1 MKWREIGPN
10 LRELWH
16 RPAGPMNWK
25 NPIRVFA
32 ILGWLVVQVFVLLGW
47 AGWRVFQGLMLL
59 GWAVFRGGQFVL
71 GLPPLLLFFFAG
83 LWYAVWSFVRRPFP
97 SFAEAPILALV
108 QYHTPDV
115 FTTMLVWY
123 YLSPLVAVMLCGVIS
138 VTVWK
143 VWLEGRRRD
152 FAPFAKLPPWPLSAD
167 QETPAIVIGEVHH
180 PIEAREIFSP
190 SWLTIPERGLYT
202 GVAIFGAVGSGKT
215 SACMNPFARQLL
227 GWQAHNPHM
236 RAAALILEVKGD
248 FCHDIRQIL
257 VEAGRGEDYI
267 EIGMNSHSQWNPLS
281 AWWLDSY
288 SLAYTVSS
296 LLNQLFG
303 KGKEPFWQQAYTNLV
318 RWIIELHRVF
328 PQRWVTL
335 QQVYRCAIEPE
346 LFASKIEAA
355 QKLSDDLNTGTI
367 FVESDALVPQLTHLE
382 QWNWTRTPGRQQH
395 QAVHTRPL
403 KAKLEELNIT
413 HEIVWQAGPGKDTR
427 ERVEAINRW
436 FVHDWQNL
444 DNKIKSSI
452 VEGVSVFLS
461 MFDMPDVA
469 RVFCPAAPYTT
480 DDPQAIILQAQ
491 IKRLKAEKEA
501 AAAKAAEP
509 QPQPEAEPQPE
520 GEAEAEARSRPEAEP
535 QPEGEPEAEAAEPVK
550 AAQPEA
556 EPQPEGEAEAEA
568 AEPQPQP
575 ETDDKTPKAAEIRYT
590 WGGQPKTRAA
600 EPEPVKA
607 AQPEPEPET
616 KPDDK
621 TTQEAKPK
629 PDKAKEAPWIIT
641 EAETD
646 DKTPQTPDPSTESN
660 QPPTQ
665 EEAAITRHLPP
676 IYQLIEQGKVLA
688 LNMPAGINPAL
699 SRAVGVMLKNAWL
712 QALLMRPAQMKANP
726 GSYFRPAVFICDEYQ
741 AFASVGEEDPSGDE
755 KSFALTRQCRCIP
768 IVATQSISSLRAV
781 LGSSE
786 AWRSLLQTL
795 RTRIFLSLSD
805 DASAKIASELCGQ
818 VAKIKESYTISETSK
833 RSEVSPLSGRA
844 GGGGGSMG
852 ATKSF
857 REQREAVF
865 HPRDFAL
872 LSNCQ
877 AICLPYDGAQSLEP
891 RRVYLKPHYLP
902 AEHSYWRAK
911 EAGKI

>member
-1 MKWREIGPN
+1 MMPWREIGPY
-10 LRELWH
+10 LTELWH

-32 ILGWLVVQVFVLLGW
+32 VVGWLVVQGFVLLGRAGFRVFEGFLLFAW
-47 AGWRVFQGLMLL
+47 AG
-59 GWAVFRGGQFVL
+59 FRGGQFVA
-71 GLPPLLLFFFAG
+71 GLPPLLLFFFA
-83 LWYAVWSFVRRPFP
+83 AVGWAGWSFVHRPFP
-97 SFAEAPILALV
+97 PLDEHPILVLV
-108 QYHTPDV
+108 EYHTPNFFDALV
-115 FTTMLVWY
+115 VWY
-123 YLSPLVAVMLCGVIS
+123 YVTPFAVVMLSGFIS
-138 VTVWK
+138 VTIWR
-143 VWLEGRRRD
+143 VWLEGRRSD
-152 FAPFAKLPPWPLSAD
+152 FASNSKLPPWPIDPQQKA
-167 QETPAIVIGEVHH
+167 PAIVIGEVHH
-180 PIEAREIFSP
+180 PVEAREIFSP

-227 GWQAHNPHM
+227 GWQADNEHK
-236 RAAALILEVKGD
+236 RAAALVLEVKGD

-257 VEAGRGEDYI
+257 VEAGRGQDYI
-267 EIGMNSHSQWNPLS
+267 ELGMNARSQWNPLS

-318 RWIIELHRVF
+318 RWIIELYRVF
-328 PQRWVTL
+328 PDRWVTL
-335 QQVYRCAIEPE
+335 QQVYRCAIDPE
-346 LFASKIEAA
+346 LFEAKIEEAK
-355 QKLSDDLNTGTI
+355 KLSDDLSTGTVFI
-367 FVESDALVPQLTHLE
+367 KEDVLQAQQVNLID
-382 QWNWTRTPGRQQH
+382 WNWTDTPGGKDQRT
-395 QAVHTRPL
+395 VYTRTL
-403 KAKLEELNIT
+403 REKLDQLNIPY
-413 HEIVWQAGPGKDTR
+413 EIVWEPGPGQDTR
-427 ERVEAINRW
+427 ERVEAVNRW

-452 VEGVSVFLS
+452 VEGVSVFLA

-469 RVFCPAAPYTT
+469 KVFCPVAPLTS
-480 DDPQAIILQAQ
+480 DDPQAIILQAA
-491 IKRLKAEKEA
+491 IKRARADKDAKEA
-501 AAAKAAEP
+501 QA
-509 QPQPEAEPQPE
+509 
-520 GEAEAEARSRPEAEP
+520 
-535 QPEGEPEAEAAEPVK
+535 EPEAQAGARGGSRSQRPAGRSQRIARGAREANQAD
-550 AAQPEA
+550 PE
-556 EPQPEGEAEAEA
+556 
-568 AEPQPQP
+568 
-575 ETDDKTPKAAEIRYT
+575 PKAAPWERVQPVIT
-590 WGGQPKTRAA
+590 DSDQPTAPGPPHINPTAPITGQ
-600 EPEPVKA
+600 
-607 AQPEPEPET
+607 
-616 KPDDK
+616 
-621 TTQEAKPK
+621 
-629 PDKAKEAPWIIT
+629 
-641 EAETD
+641 
-646 DKTPQTPDPSTESN
+646 
-660 QPPTQ
+660 
-665 EEAAITRHLPP
+665 LPP
-676 IYQLIEQGKVLA
+676 LFQLIEQGKVLA

-699 SRAVGVMLKNAWL
+699 ARAVGVMLKNAWL
-712 QALLMRPAQMKANP
+712 QALLMRPAKMKHSP
-726 GSYFRPAVFICDEYQ
+726 GRYFRPAVFICDEYQ
-741 AFASVGEEDPSGDE
+741 AFASVGEDDPSGDE

-911 EAGKI
+911 EAGQI

>member
-1 MKWREIGPN
+1 MKWREVGPY

-32 ILGWLVVQVFVLLGW
+32 VLGWLVVQGFVLLGW

-59 GWAVFRGGQFVL
+59 GWAVFRVGQFVVR
-71 GLPPLLLFFFAG
+71 LPALVLFFFG
-83 LWYAVWSFVRRPFP
+83 GVWYAVWSFVRRPFP
-97 SFAEAPILALV
+97 SLDENPVLALV
-108 QYHTPDV
+108 NYHTPN
-115 FTTMLVWY
+115 FFSWLVLWY
-123 YLSPLVAVMLCGVIS
+123 YLSPFVAVMLCGFIA

-143 VWLEGRRRD
+143 VWFEGRRRD
-152 FAPFAKLPPWPLSAD
+152 FAPFAKLPPWPLDPQQKA
-167 QETPAIVIGEVHH
+167 PAIVIGEVHH
-180 PIEAREIFSP
+180 PVEAREIFSP

-227 GWQAHNPHM
+227 GWQAGNEQM
-236 RAAALILEVKGD
+236 RAAALVLEVKGD

-257 VEAGRGEDYI
+257 VEAGRGQDYI
-267 EIGMNSHSQWNPLS
+267 ELGMDARSQWNPLS

-328 PQRWVTL
+328 PERWVTL
-335 QQVYRCAIEPE
+335 QQVYRCAIDPE
-346 LFASKIEAA
+346 LFAAKIEAA
-355 QKLSDDLNTGTI
+355 EKLSDDLNTGTVFI
-367 FVESDALVPQLTHLE
+367 KEHVLQAQNINLAEWNWVDALDTKDDV
-382 QWNWTRTPGRQQH
+382 
-395 QAVHTRPL
+395 QAVYTRPM
-403 KAKLEELNIT
+403 KEKLDKLNIA
-413 HEIVWQAGPGKDTR
+413 HEIVWEPGPGEDTR
-427 ERVEAINRW
+427 ERVEAVKRW
-436 FVHDWQNL
+436 FVHDWQTL

-452 VEGVSVFLS
+452 VEGVSVFLA

-469 RVFCPAAPYTT
+469 KVFCPAAPHIS

-491 IKRLKAEKEA
+491 LKRLKAEKDE
-501 AAAKAAEP
+501 
-509 QPQPEAEPQPE
+509 
-520 GEAEAEARSRPEAEP
+520 
-535 QPEGEPEAEAAEPVK
+535 
-550 AAQPEA
+550 
-556 EPQPEGEAEAEA
+556 
-568 AEPQPQP
+568 
-575 ETDDKTPKAAEIRYT
+575 
-590 WGGQPKTRAA
+590 AA
-600 EPEPVKA
+600 EPEPDHK
-607 AQPEPEPET
+607 Q
-616 KPDDK
+616 
-621 TTQEAKPK
+621 
-629 PDKAKEAPWIIT
+629 
-641 EAETD
+641 
-646 DKTPQTPDPSTESN
+646 PDPAAESN
-660 QPPTQ
+660 QDATPPDTEGTAPITQ
-665 EEAAITRHLPP
+665 HLPP
-676 IYQLIEQGKVLA
+676 LYELIEQGKVLA

-699 SRAVGVMLKNAWL
+699 ARAVGVMLKNAWL
-712 QALLMRPAQMKANP
+712 QALLMRPAKMKATP
-726 GSYFRPAVFICDEYQ
+726 GRYFRPAVFICDEYQ
-741 AFASVGEEDPSGDE
+741 AFASVGEDDPSGDE

-911 EAGKI
+911 EAGQI

>member
-32 ILGWLVVQVFVLLGW
+32 VLGWLVVQGFVLLGW

-59 GWAVFRGGQFVL
+59 GWAVFRVAHFVVR
-71 GLPPLLLFFFAG
+71 LPALVLFFFG
-83 LWYAVWSFVRRPFP
+83 GVWYAVWSFVRRPFP
-97 SFAEAPILALV
+97 SLDEHPILALV
-108 QYHTPDV
+108 QYHTPDLFSFMV
-115 FTTMLVWY
+115 LWY
-123 YLSPLVAVMLCGVIS
+123 YLSPFVAVMLSGLIS

-167 QETPAIVIGEVHH
+167 QKTPAIVIGEVHH
-180 PIEAREIFSP
+180 PVEAREIFSP

-227 GWQAHNPHM
+227 GWQAGNPHM
-236 RAAALILEVKGD
+236 RAAALVLEVKGD

-257 VEAGRGEDYI
+257 VEAGRGQDYI
-267 EIGMNSHSQWNPLS
+267 ELGMDARCQWNPLS

-318 RWIIELHRVF
+318 RWIIELHRIF
-328 PQRWVTL
+328 PERWVTL
-335 QQVYRCAIEPE
+335 QQVYRCAIDPE
-346 LFASKIEAA
+346 LFAAKIEAA
-355 QKLSDDLNTGTI
+355 EKLSDDLNTGTI
-367 FVESDALVPQLTHLE
+367 FVKTDALAPQLTHLE
-382 QWNWTRTPGRQQH
+382 QWNWTPTPRSQKD
-395 QAVHTRPL
+395 QAVYTRPL
-403 KAKLEELNIT
+403 KAKLDELKIT
-413 HEIVWQAGPGKDTR
+413 HEIVWEPGPGQDTR
-427 ERVEAINRW
+427 ERVEAVKRW
-436 FVHDWQNL
+436 FVHDWQTL

-452 VEGVSVFLS
+452 VEGVSVFLA

-469 RVFCPAAPYTT
+469 KVFCPAAPHIS

-491 IKRLKAEKEA
+491 LRRLKAEKD
-501 AAAKAAEP
+501 
-509 QPQPEAEPQPE
+509 
-520 GEAEAEARSRPEAEP
+520 
-535 QPEGEPEAEAAEPVK
+535 
-550 AAQPEA
+550 
-556 EPQPEGEAEAEA
+556 AEAEA
-568 AEPQPQP
+568 AAEATEPADADEAAAVAADAQKPQ
-575 ETDDKTPKAAEIRYT
+575 AGEIRYT
-590 WGGQPKTRAA
+590 WGGPAKQPQNPQPVKAA
-600 EPEPVKA
+600 EPEPVKPGEA
-607 AQPEPEPET
+607 PWVVTE
-616 KPDDK
+616 PDDK
-621 TTQEAKPK
+621 T
-629 PDKAKEAPWIIT
+629 
-641 EAETD
+641 
-646 DKTPQTPDPSTESN
+646 PDPADESN
-660 QPPTQ
+660 QAPAGDTAP
-665 EEAAITRHLPP
+665 ITRHLPSLFE
-676 IYQLIEQGKVLA
+676 LIEQGKVLA

-712 QALLMRPAQMKANP
+712 QALLMRPAKMKANP

-741 AFASVGEEDPSGDE
+741 AFASVGEDDPSGDE

-911 EAGKI
+911 EAGQI

>member
-1 MKWREIGPN
+1 MKWREIAPY

-32 ILGWLVVQVFVLLGW
+32 VAGWGLVQGLVLLGW
-47 AGWRVFQGLMLL
+47 AGWRVFQGFMLL
-59 GWAVFRGGQFVL
+59 GWAVFRAGQFVVA
-71 GLPPLLLFFFAG
+71 LPALVLFFFAG

-97 SFAEAPILALV
+97 SLDEHPILALV
-108 QYHTPDV
+108 QYHTPDFFSFMV
-115 FTTMLVWY
+115 LWY
-123 YLSPLVAVMLCGVIS
+123 YLSPFVAVMLCGLIS

-167 QETPAIVIGEVHH
+167 QKAPAIVIGEVHH
-180 PIEAREIFSP
+180 PVEAREIFSP

-257 VEAGRGEDYI
+257 VEAGRGQDYI
-267 EIGMNSHSQWNPLS
+267 ELGMDARAQWNPLS

-328 PQRWVTL
+328 PERWVTL
-335 QQVYRCAIEPE
+335 QQVYRCAIDPE
-346 LFASKIEAA
+346 LFAAKIEAA
-355 QKLSDDLNTGTI
+355 EKLSDDLNTGTV
-367 FVESDALVPQLTHLE
+367 FVLRSTYKAQLINLAE
-382 QWNWTRTPGRQQH
+382 WNWVDAPKKKDVQVVYTRS
-395 QAVHTRPL
+395 V
-403 KAKLEELNIT
+403 KAKLDKLKIT
-413 HEIVWQAGPGKDTR
+413 HEIVWEPGPGEDTR
-427 ERVEAINRW
+427 ERVEAVKRW
-436 FVHDWQNL
+436 FVHDWQAL

-452 VEGVSVFLS
+452 VEGVSVFLA

-469 RVFCPAAPYTT
+469 KVFCPAAPHIT

-491 IKRLKAEKEA
+491 IKRLKAEKDA
-501 AAAKAAEP
+501 AADKAGAAKPDADEAGAENAGAKKP
-509 QPQPEAEPQPE
+509 Q
-520 GEAEAEARSRPEAEP
+520 
-535 QPEGEPEAEAAEPVK
+535 
-550 AAQPEA
+550 
-556 EPQPEGEAEAEA
+556 
-568 AEPQPQP
+568 
-575 ETDDKTPKAAEIRYT
+575 AAEIRYT
-590 WGGQPKTRAA
+590 CEGVTKKAQKPKTAKK
-600 EPEPVKA
+600 PEPVKA
-607 AQPEPEPET
+607 AQPEPVKAAQPEPVKAAEAAWVVT
-616 KPDDK
+616 EAEPDDK
-621 TTQEAKPK
+621 T
-629 PDKAKEAPWIIT
+629 
-641 EAETD
+641 
-646 DKTPQTPDPSTESN
+646 PDPAAESD
-660 QPPTQ
+660 QAEGTAP
-665 EEAAITRHLPP
+665 ISRHLPP
-676 IYQLIEQGKVLA
+676 IYELIEQGKVLA

-699 SRAVGVMLKNAWL
+699 ARAVGVMLKNAWL
-712 QALLMRPAQMKANP
+712 QALLMRPAKMKANP

-741 AFASVGEEDPSGDE
+741 AFASVGEDDPSGDE

-865 HPRDFAL
+865 QPRDFAL

-911 EAGKI
+911 EAGQI

>member
-1 MKWREIGPN
+1 M
-10 LRELWH
+10 
-16 RPAGPMNWK
+16 
-25 NPIRVFA
+25 
-32 ILGWLVVQVFVLLGW
+32 
-47 AGWRVFQGLMLL
+47 
-59 GWAVFRGGQFVL
+59 
-71 GLPPLLLFFFAG
+71 
-83 LWYAVWSFVRRPFP
+83 WYAVWHFVRRPFP
-97 SFAEAPILALV
+97 SLDEHPILALV
-108 QYHTPDV
+108 QFHTPDF
-115 FTTMLVWY
+115 FTAMLWWY
-123 YLSPLVAVMLCGVIS
+123 YLSPFVAVMLCGVIS

-152 FAPFAKLPPWPLSAD
+152 FAPFAKLPPWPLSPD
-167 QETPAIVIGEVHH
+167 QKAPAIVIGEVHH
-180 PIEAREIFSP
+180 PVEAREIFSP

-202 GVAIFGAVGSGKT
+202 GVAIFGVVGSGKT

-227 GWQAHNPHM
+227 GWQAHDPNM

-257 VEAGRGEDYI
+257 VDAGRGEDYI
-267 EIGMNSHSQWNPLS
+267 ELGMDSRSQWNPLS

-328 PQRWVTL
+328 PDRWVTL
-335 QQVYRCAIEPE
+335 QQVYRCAIDPE
-346 LFASKIEAA
+346 LFAAKIEAA
-355 QKLSDDLNTGTI
+355 EKLSDDLNTGTI
-367 FVESDALVPQLTHLE
+367 FINKDVLKSQKKHLSKWKWKATADG
-382 QWNWTRTPGRQQH
+382 QDW
-395 QAVHTRPL
+395 QAPHTRPL
-403 KAKLEELNIT
+403 KARLDAKKIEHQIA
-413 HEIVWQAGPGKDTR
+413 WQHGPGADTR
-427 ERVEAINRW
+427 ERVAAIKRW
-436 FVHDWQNL
+436 FVHDWQAL

-469 RVFCPAAPYTT
+469 KVFCPAAPHTT

-491 IKRLKAEKEA
+491 IKRVQAEKEA

-509 QPQPEAEPQPE
+509 QTEPDANPPQAE
-520 GEAEAEARSRPEAEP
+520 
-535 QPEGEPEAEAAEPVK
+535 
-550 AAQPEA
+550 
-556 EPQPEGEAEAEA
+556 
-568 AEPQPQP
+568 
-575 ETDDKTPKAAEIRYT
+575 
-590 WGGQPKTRAA
+590 AA

-607 AQPEPEPET
+607 AEPEPVKAAEPE
-616 KPDDK
+616 PDDE
-621 TTQEAKPK
+621 TAQAQPAQPLNAT
-629 PDKAKEAPWIIT
+629 EAPWIVPEPKPVKPT
-641 EAETD
+641 EAPWIVIDAEPD
-646 DKTPQTPDPSTESN
+646 DEAADPSTESN
-660 QPPTQ
+660 QRPTL

-676 IYQLIEQGKVLA
+676 LYRLIEQGKVLA

-741 AFASVGEEDPSGDE
+741 AFASVGEDDPSGDE

-872 LSNCQ
+872 LGNCQ

-911 EAGKI
+911 EAGQI

>member
-1 MKWREIGPN
+1 MKWREIGPY
-10 LRELWH
+10 LRELWQ

-32 ILGWLVVQVFVLLGW
+32 VAGWLVIQGFVLLGRS
-47 AGWRVFQGLMLL
+47 GFRVFQGFLL
-59 GWAVFRGGQFVL
+59 LAWAGFRVGQFVAR
-71 GLPPLLLFFFAG
+71 LPPLLLFFFA
-83 LWYAVWSFVRRPFP
+83 AVGWAGWSFVHRPFP
-97 SFAEAPILALV
+97 PLDEHPILVLV
-108 QYHTPDV
+108 EYHTPNFFDALV
-115 FTTMLVWY
+115 VWY
-123 YLSPLVAVMLCGVIS
+123 YVTPFAVVMLTGFIS
-138 VTVWK
+138 VTIWR
-143 VWLEGRRRD
+143 VWLEGRRSD
-152 FAPFAKLPPWPLSAD
+152 FASFSKLPPWPLDPKQKA
-167 QETPAIVIGEVHH
+167 PAIVIGEVHH
-180 PIEAREIFSP
+180 PVEAREVFNP
-190 SWLTIPERGLYT
+190 AWLTIPERGLYT

-227 GWQAHNPHM
+227 GWQAANPRM
-236 RAAALILEVKGD
+236 RAAALVLEVKGD

-257 VEAGRGEDYI
+257 IEAGRGQDYI
-267 EIGMNSHSQWNPLS
+267 ELGMDARSQWNPLS

-328 PQRWVTL
+328 PERWVTL
-335 QQVYRCAIEPE
+335 QQVYRCAIDPE
-346 LFASKIEAA
+346 LFAAKIEEAE
-355 QKLSDDLNTGTI
+355 KLSDDLNTGTVFMTKDTYEAQVI
-367 FVESDALVPQLTHLE
+367 NLTE
-382 QWNWTRTPGRQQH
+382 WNWVDAPETQDDV
-395 QAVHTRPL
+395 QAVYTRPMKEKLDKL
-403 KAKLEELNIT
+403 KIT
-413 HEIVWQAGPGKDTR
+413 HQIVWEPGPGEDTR
-427 ERVEAINRW
+427 ERVEAVKRW
-436 FVHDWQNL
+436 FVHDWQTL
-444 DNKIKSSI
+444 DNKIRSSI
-452 VEGVSVFLS
+452 VEGVSVFLA

-469 RVFCPAAPYTT
+469 KVFCPVAPLIS
-480 DDPQAIILQAQ
+480 DDPQAIILQAA
-491 IKRLKAEKEA
+491 IKRAKAEKD
-501 AAAKAAEP
+501 AKEP
-509 QPQPEAEPQPE
+509 KQPEA
-520 GEAEAEARSRPEAEP
+520 SKPEASK
-535 QPEGEPEAEAAEPVK
+535 PEASKPKK
-550 AAQPEA
+550 AAP
-556 EPQPEGEAEAEA
+556 
-568 AEPQPQP
+568 
-575 ETDDKTPKAAEIRYT
+575 IVYT
-590 WGGQPKTRAA
+590 WGGQPKAA
-600 EPEPVKA
+600 KKPEPVKA
-607 AQPEPEPET
+607 AEAAWVVME
-616 KPDDK
+616 PDDN
-621 TTQEAKPK
+621 
-629 PDKAKEAPWIIT
+629 
-641 EAETD
+641 
-646 DKTPQTPDPSTESN
+646 TPDRSTESN
-660 QPPTQ
+660 QTAATPTATK
-665 EEAAITRHLPP
+665 ETAPITQHLPP
-676 IYQLIEQGKVLA
+676 LFELIEQGKVLA

-699 SRAVGVMLKNAWL
+699 ARAVGVMLKNAWL
-712 QALLMRPAQMKANP
+712 QALLMRPAKMKHSP
-726 GSYFRPAVFICDEYQ
+726 GRYFRPAVFICDEYQ
-741 AFASVGEEDPSGDE
+741 AFASVGEDDPSGDE

-911 EAGKI
+911 EAGQI

>member
-1 MKWREIGPN
+1 MMTWREVGPY
-10 LRELWH
+10 LRELWQ

-32 ILGWLVVQVFVLLGW
+32 VAGWLVLQGFVLLGW
-47 AGWRVFQGLMLL
+47 AGWRVFQGFALL
-59 GWAVFRGGQFVL
+59 GWAVLRGGGFVA
-71 GLPPLLLFFFAG
+71 GLPALVLFFFAG

-97 SFAEAPILALV
+97 SLDENPLLALV
-108 QYHTPDV
+108 NYHTPNFFDW
-115 FTTMLVWY
+115 LVLWY
-123 YLSPLVAVMLCGVIS
+123 YVSPFVAVMLFGLIS

-152 FAPFAKLPPWPLSAD
+152 FAPFAKLPPWPLDPKQKA
-167 QETPAIVIGEVHH
+167 PAIVIGEVHH
-180 PIEAREIFSP
+180 PVEAREIFSP

-227 GWQAHNPHM
+227 GWQAANPQL
-236 RAAALILEVKGD
+236 RAAALVLEVKGD

-257 VEAGRGEDYI
+257 VEAGRGQDYI
-267 EIGMNSHSQWNPLS
+267 ELGMDARSQWNPLS

-328 PQRWVTL
+328 PERWVTL
-335 QQVYRCAIEPE
+335 QQVYRCAIDPE
-346 LFASKIEAA
+346 LFTAKIEEAE
-355 QKLSDDLNTGTI
+355 KLSDDLNTGTV
-367 FVESDALVPQLTHLE
+367 FVKEDVLE
-382 QWNWTRTPGRQQH
+382 VQYINLAEWKWTTTPGGQDQQT
-395 QAVHTRPL
+395 VYTRPL
-403 KAKLEELNIT
+403 KEKLDALKIA
-413 HEIVWQAGPGKDTR
+413 HEIVWEPGPGEDTR
-427 ERVEAINRW
+427 ERVEAVKRW
-436 FVHDWQNL
+436 FVHDWQTL

-452 VEGVSVFLS
+452 VEGVSVFLA

-469 RVFCPAAPYTT
+469 KVFCPAAPHIP
-480 DDPQAIILQAQ
+480 DDPEAIILLAQ
-491 IKRLKAEKEA
+491 LKRAKAEKDAKEA
-501 AAAKAAEP
+501 KKPKAKKPKVKKPKAA
-509 QPQPEAEPQPE
+509 
-520 GEAEAEARSRPEAEP
+520 GEIAYTWG
-535 QPEGEPEAEAAEPVK
+535 GEPEAEPEP
-550 AAQPEA
+550 
-556 EPQPEGEAEAEA
+556 
-568 AEPQPQP
+568 
-575 ETDDKTPKAAEIRYT
+575 DDKTPEIAA
-590 WGGQPKTRAA
+590 
-600 EPEPVKA
+600 
-607 AQPEPEPET
+607 
-616 KPDDK
+616 
-621 TTQEAKPK
+621 
-629 PDKAKEAPWIIT
+629 
-641 EAETD
+641 
-646 DKTPQTPDPSTESN
+646 ESN
-660 QPPTQ
+660 QAATSIPPATGGAAPITQ
-665 EEAAITRHLPP
+665 HLPP
-676 IYQLIEQGKVLA
+676 LFELIEQGKVLA

-699 SRAVGVMLKNAWL
+699 ARAVGVMLKNAWL
-712 QALLMRPAQMKANP
+712 QALLMRPAKMKATP
-726 GSYFRPAVFICDEYQ
+726 GRYFRPAVFICDEYQ
-741 AFASVGEEDPSGDE
+741 AFASVDEDDPSGDE

-911 EAGKI
+911 EAGQI

>member
-1 MKWREIGPN
+1 MSIRS
-10 LRELWH
+10 LLWCNTT
-16 RPAGPMNWK
+16 P
-25 NPIRVFA
+25 PISSP
-32 ILGWLVVQVFVLLGW
+32 
-47 AGWRVFQGLMLL
+47 LMLL
-59 GWAVFRGGQFVL
+59 
-71 GLPPLLLFFFAG
+71 
-83 LWYAVWSFVRRPFP
+83 
-97 SFAEAPILALV
+97 
-108 QYHTPDV
+108 
-115 FTTMLVWY
+115 WY
-123 YLSPLVAVMLCGVIS
+123 YLSPFVAVMLCGVIS

-167 QETPAIVIGEVHH
+167 QKTPAIVIGEVHH
-180 PIEAREIFSP
+180 PVEAREIFSP

-227 GWQAHNPHM
+227 GWQAGNPHM

-257 VEAGRGEDYI
+257 VDAGRGQDYI
-267 EIGMNSHSQWNPLS
+267 ELGMDARSQWNPLS

-303 KGKEPFWQQAYTNLV
+303 KGKELFWQQAYTNLV

-328 PQRWVTL
+328 PERWVTL
-335 QQVYRCAIEPE
+335 QQVYRCAIDPE
-346 LFASKIEAA
+346 LFAAKIEEAE
-355 QKLSDDLNTGTI
+355 KLSDDLNTGTV
-367 FVESDALVPQLTHLE
+367 FVSNDLVGSNKMALAEWVWERAGNPKE
-382 QWNWTRTPGRQQH
+382 Q
-395 QAVHTRPL
+395 QAVYSRAL
-403 KAKLEELNIT
+403 KEKLDKLKIT
-413 HEIVWQAGPGKDTR
+413 YEIVWEPGPGEDTR
-427 ERVEAINRW
+427 QRVEAVKRW
-436 FVHDWQNL
+436 FVHDWQTL

-469 RVFCPAAPYTT
+469 KVFCPAAPHIT

-491 IKRLKAEKEA
+491 IKRLKAEKDA
-501 AAAKAAEP
+501 AADKAARSQGGRGGRGERGREEAP
-509 QPQPEAEPQPE
+509 GGGAGAGQGGIPE
-520 GEAEAEARSRPEAEP
+520 
-535 QPEGEPEAEAAEPVK
+535 
-550 AAQPEA
+550 
-556 EPQPEGEAEAEA
+556 
-568 AEPQPQP
+568 
-575 ETDDKTPKAAEIRYT
+575 
-590 WGGQPKTRAA
+590 
-600 EPEPVKA
+600 EPVKA
-607 AQPEPEPET
+607 AQPEPVKAAHPEPVKAAEAAWVVT
-616 KPDDK
+616 EAEPDDK
-621 TTQEAKPK
+621 T
-629 PDKAKEAPWIIT
+629 
-641 EAETD
+641 
-646 DKTPQTPDPSTESN
+646 PDPAAESD
-660 QPPTQ
+660 QAEGTAPTS
-665 EEAAITRHLPP
+665 RHLPP
-676 IYQLIEQGKVLA
+676 IYELIEQGKVLA

-699 SRAVGVMLKNAWL
+699 ARAVGVMLKNAWL
-712 QALLMRPAQMKANP
+712 QALLMRPAKMKANP

-741 AFASVGEEDPSGDE
+741 AFASVGEDDPSGDE

-911 EAGKI
+911 EAGQI

>member
-1 MKWREIGPN
+1 MKWREVGPY

-32 ILGWLVVQVFVLLGW
+32 VAGWLVVQGFVLLGW

-59 GWAVFRGGQFVL
+59 GWAVFRAGQFVVR
-71 GLPPLLLFFFAG
+71 LPALVLFFFAG

-97 SFAEAPILALV
+97 SLDEHPILALV
-108 QYHTPDV
+108 QYHTPNLFDV
-115 FTTMLVWY
+115 LVIWY
-123 YLSPLVAVMLCGVIS
+123 YVSPFVAVMLCGLIA

-152 FAPFAKLPPWPLSAD
+152 FAPFAKLPPWPLDPKQKA
-167 QETPAIVIGEVHH
+167 PAIVIGEVHH
-180 PIEAREIFSP
+180 PVEAREIFSP

-227 GWQAHNPHM
+227 GWQAGNPHM
-236 RAAALILEVKGD
+236 RAAALVLEVKGD

-257 VEAGRGEDYI
+257 VEAGRGQDYI
-267 EIGMNSHSQWNPLS
+267 ELGMDARSQWNPLS

-328 PQRWVTL
+328 PERWVTL
-335 QQVYRCAIEPE
+335 QQVYRCAIDPE
-346 LFASKIEAA
+346 LFAAKIEAA
-355 QKLSDDLNTGTI
+355 EKLSDDLNTGTV
-367 FVESDALVPQLTHLE
+367 FVLRSTYKAQLINLAE
-382 QWNWTRTPGRQQH
+382 WNWVDAPKKKDVQVVYTRSVKAQLDK
-395 QAVHTRPL
+395 L
-403 KAKLEELNIT
+403 KIA
-413 HEIVWQAGPGKDTR
+413 HEIVWEPGPGEDTR
-427 ERVEAINRW
+427 ERVEAVKRW
-436 FVHDWQNL
+436 FVHDWQAL

-452 VEGVSVFLS
+452 VEGVSVFLA

-469 RVFCPAAPYTT
+469 KVFCPAAPHIT

-491 IKRLKAEKEA
+491 IKRLKAEKDA
-501 AAAKAAEP
+501 AADKAGAAKPDADEAGAENAGAKKP
-509 QPQPEAEPQPE
+509 Q
-520 GEAEAEARSRPEAEP
+520 
-535 QPEGEPEAEAAEPVK
+535 
-550 AAQPEA
+550 
-556 EPQPEGEAEAEA
+556 
-568 AEPQPQP
+568 
-575 ETDDKTPKAAEIRYT
+575 
-590 WGGQPKTRAA
+590 AA

-607 AQPEPEPET
+607 AQPEPVKAAEAAWVVTEAE
-616 KPDDK
+616 PDDK
-621 TTQEAKPK
+621 T
-629 PDKAKEAPWIIT
+629 
-641 EAETD
+641 
-646 DKTPQTPDPSTESN
+646 PDPAAESD
-660 QPPTQ
+660 QAEGTAP
-665 EEAAITRHLPP
+665 ISRHLPP
-676 IYQLIEQGKVLA
+676 IYELIEQGKVLA

-699 SRAVGVMLKNAWL
+699 ARAVGVMLKNAWL
-712 QALLMRPAQMKANP
+712 QALLMRPAKMKANP

-741 AFASVGEEDPSGDE
+741 AFASVGEDDPSGDE

-911 EAGKI
+911 EAGQI

>member
-10 LRELWH
+10 LRELWQ

-32 ILGWLVVQVFVLLGW
+32 VLGWLVVQGFVLLGW

-59 GWAVFRGGQFVL
+59 GWTVFRVVQFVL
-71 GLPPLLLFFFAG
+71 ALPALLLFFFG
-83 LWYAVWSFVRRPFP
+83 GVWYAVWSFVRRPFP
-97 SFAEAPILALV
+97 SLDEHPILALV
-108 QYHTPDV
+108 QYHTPDF
-115 FTTMLVWY
+115 FTAMLLWY
-123 YLSPLVAVMLCGVIS
+123 YLSPFVAVMLCGLIS

-167 QETPAIVIGEVHH
+167 QKAPAIVIGEVHH
-180 PIEAREIFSP
+180 PVEAREIFSP

-227 GWQAHNPHM
+227 GWQAGNPQM
-236 RAAALILEVKGD
+236 RAAALVLEVKGD

-257 VEAGRGEDYI
+257 VEAGRGQDYI
-267 EIGMNSHSQWNPLS
+267 EIGMDSRSQWNPLS

-328 PQRWVTL
+328 PDRWVTL
-335 QQVYRCAIEPE
+335 QQVYRCAIDPE
-346 LFASKIEAA
+346 LFAAKIEAA
-355 QKLSDDLNTGTI
+355 EKLSDDLNTGTI
-367 FVESDALVPQLTHLE
+367 FVKQHVLEAQVTHLAE
-382 QWNWTRTPGRQQH
+382 WDWTPTSGGQQQ

-403 KAKLEELNIT
+403 EAKLEELKIT
-413 HEIVWQAGPGKDTR
+413 HEIVWESGPGEDTR
-427 ERVEAINRW
+427 ERVEAVKRW
-436 FVHDWQNL
+436 FVHDWQAL

-469 RVFCPAAPYTT
+469 KVFCPAAPHIT

-491 IKRLKAEKEA
+491 LKRLKAEKDA
-501 AAAKAAEP
+501 AAEKAGAAEKAE
-509 QPQPEAEPQPE
+509 PEAEP
-520 GEAEAEARSRPEAEP
+520 
-535 QPEGEPEAEAAEPVK
+535 
-550 AAQPEA
+550 
-556 EPQPEGEAEAEA
+556 
-568 AEPQPQP
+568 
-575 ETDDKTPKAAEIRYT
+575 DDKTPQAAEIRYT
-590 WGGQPKTRAA
+590 WGGEPKAAKKPKTAKKPETVKAA

-607 AQPEPEPET
+607 AQPEPVKAAEAAWVVTEAE
-616 KPDDK
+616 PDDK
-621 TTQEAKPK
+621 
-629 PDKAKEAPWIIT
+629 
-641 EAETD
+641 
-646 DKTPQTPDPSTESN
+646 TPDPSTESN
-660 QPPTQ
+660 QAPTE
-665 EEAAITRHLPP
+665 EEASVTRHLPP
-676 IYQLIEQGKVLA
+676 IYELIEQGKVLA

-699 SRAVGVMLKNAWL
+699 ARAVGVMLKNAWL
-712 QALLMRPAQMKANP
+712 QALLMRPAKMKANP

-911 EAGKI
+911 EAGQI

>member
-1 MKWREIGPN
+1 MRWREIRPY
-10 LRELWH
+10 LRELWQ

-32 ILGWLVVQVFVLLGW
+32 VAGWLVVQCFVLLGW
-47 AGWRVFQGLMLL
+47 AGFRVFQSFLL
-59 GWAVFRGGQFVL
+59 VGSVVLRGGQFVA
-71 GLPPLLLFFFAG
+71 GLPPLLLFFFAAFG
-83 LWYAVWSFVRRPFP
+83 WAGWSFVHRPFP
-97 SFAEAPILALV
+97 PLEEHPILVLV
-108 QYHTPDV
+108 EYHTPNFFDAMV
-115 FTTMLVWY
+115 VWY
-123 YLSPLVAVMLCGVIS
+123 YVTPFAVVMLSGFIS
-138 VTVWK
+138 VTIWR
-143 VWLEGRRRD
+143 VWLEGRRSD
-152 FAPFAKLPPWPLSAD
+152 FASNSKLPPWPLDPKQKA
-167 QETPAIVIGEVHH
+167 PAIVIGEVHH
-180 PIEAREIFSP
+180 PVEAREVFNP

-227 GWQAHNPHM
+227 GWQAGSQQK
-236 RAAALILEVKGD
+236 RAAALVLEVKGD

-267 EIGMNSHSQWNPLS
+267 ELGMDARSQWNPLS

-318 RWIIELHRVF
+318 RWIIELYRVF
-328 PQRWVTL
+328 PDRWVTL
-335 QQVYRCAIEPE
+335 QQVYRCAIDPE
-346 LFASKIEAA
+346 LFAAKIEEAK
-355 QKLSDDLNTGTI
+355 KLSDDLNTGTVFI
-367 FVESDALVPQLTHLE
+367 KEHVLQAQNINLAEWNWVDALDTKDDV
-382 QWNWTRTPGRQQH
+382 
-395 QAVHTRPL
+395 QAVYTRPM
-403 KAKLEELNIT
+403 KEKLDELHIP
-413 HEIVWQAGPGKDTR
+413 HEIVWDPGPGEDTR
-427 ERVEAINRW
+427 ERVEAVNRW

-452 VEGVSVFLS
+452 VEGVSVFLA

-469 RVFCPAAPYTT
+469 KVFCPAAPLTS
-480 DDPQAIILQAQ
+480 DDPQAIILQAA
-491 IKRLKAEKEA
+491 IKR
-501 AAAKAAEP
+501 AKADKDAK
-509 QPQPEAEPQPE
+509 
-520 GEAEAEARSRPEAEP
+520 
-535 QPEGEPEAEAAEPVK
+535 K
-550 AAQPEA
+550 A
-556 EPQPEGEAEAEA
+556 
-568 AEPQPQP
+568 
-575 ETDDKTPKAAEIRYT
+575 K
-590 WGGQPKTRAA
+590 
-600 EPEPVKA
+600 
-607 AQPEPEPET
+607 QPEPEADPET
-616 KPDDK
+616 ETQPKP
-621 TTQEAKPK
+621 EAQAEPKPK
-629 PDKAKEAPWIIT
+629 AAPWELVQPVI
-641 EAETD
+641 ETD
-646 DKTPQTPDPSTESN
+646 SDQAAAAGPPHIKQTAPI
-660 QPPTQ
+660 TQ
-665 EEAAITRHLPP
+665 HLPP
-676 IYQLIEQGKVLA
+676 LFELIEQGKVLA

-699 SRAVGVMLKNAWL
+699 ARAVGVMLKNAWL
-712 QALLMRPAQMKANP
+712 QALLMRPAKMKANP

-741 AFASVGEEDPSGDE
+741 AFASVGEDDPSGDE

-911 EAGKI
+911 EAGQI

>member
-1 MKWREIGPN
+1 MKWREIGPY

-32 ILGWLVVQVFVLLGW
+32 VLGWLIVQAFVLLGL

-59 GWAVFRGGQFVL
+59 GWTVFRVVHFVVR
-71 GLPPLLLFFFAG
+71 LPALVLFFFG
-83 LWYAVWSFVRRPFP
+83 GVWYAVWSFVRRPFP
-97 SFAEAPILALV
+97 SLDEHPILALV
-108 QYHTPDV
+108 QFHTPDFFSFMV
-115 FTTMLVWY
+115 LWY
-123 YLSPLVAVMLCGVIS
+123 YLSPFVAVMLCGVIS

-152 FAPFAKLPPWPLSAD
+152 FAPFSKLPPWPLDPKQKA
-167 QETPAIVIGEVHH
+167 PAIVIGEVHH
-180 PIEAREIFSP
+180 PVEAREIFSP

-227 GWQAHNPHM
+227 GWQADNPHM
-236 RAAALILEVKGD
+236 RAAALVLEVKGD

-257 VEAGRGEDYI
+257 VEAGRGQDYI
-267 EIGMNSHSQWNPLS
+267 ELGMDARSQWNPLS

-328 PQRWVTL
+328 PERWVTL
-335 QQVYRCAIEPE
+335 QQVYRCAIDPE
-346 LFASKIEAA
+346 LFAAKIEAA
-355 QKLSDDLNTGTI
+355 EKLTDDLNTGTI
-367 FVESDALVPQLTHLE
+367 FIKADALAPQLENLE
-382 QWNWTRTPGRQQH
+382 QWDWTRTAGGKQH
-395 QAVHTRPL
+395 RAVYTRPL
-403 KAKLEELNIT
+403 KAKLDEHKIE
-413 HEIVWQAGPGKDTR
+413 HEIAWEYGPGQDTR
-427 ERVEAINRW
+427 ERVEAIKRW
-436 FVHDWQNL
+436 FVHDWQTL

-469 RVFCPAAPYTT
+469 KVFCPAAPHIT

-491 IKRLKAEKEA
+491 IKRLKAEKDAEA
-501 AAAKAAEP
+501 EAPDKDAEAEAAAKAAEP
-509 QPQPEAEPQPE
+509 AGADEAAAV
-520 GEAEAEARSRPEAEP
+520 AEAVQKHHA
-535 QPEGEPEAEAAEPVK
+535 G
-550 AAQPEA
+550 
-556 EPQPEGEAEAEA
+556 
-568 AEPQPQP
+568 
-575 ETDDKTPKAAEIRYT
+575 EIRYT
-590 WGGQPKTRAA
+590 WGGPEKQPQNPQPVNAA
-600 EPEPVKA
+600 KPEPVNAAQPEPVKA
-607 AQPEPEPET
+607 AKPEPVKPAEVPWVVTEPEPVKPAEAPWVVT
-616 KPDDK
+616 EPDDK
-621 TTQEAKPK
+621 T
-629 PDKAKEAPWIIT
+629 
-641 EAETD
+641 
-646 DKTPQTPDPSTESN
+646 PDPADESN
-660 QPPTQ
+660 QTPAEDTAP
-665 EEAAITRHLPP
+665 ITRHLPSLFE
-676 IYQLIEQGKVLA
+676 LIEQGKVLA

-712 QALLMRPAQMKANP
+712 QALLMRPAKMKANP
-726 GSYFRPAVFICDEYQ
+726 GTYFRPAVFICDEYQ
-741 AFASVGEEDPSGDE
+741 AFASVGEDDPSGDE

-865 HPRDFAL
+865 HPRDFTL

-911 EAGKI
+911 EAGQI

>member
-1 MKWREIGPN
+1 
-10 LRELWH
+10 
-16 RPAGPMNWK
+16 
-25 NPIRVFA
+25 
-32 ILGWLVVQVFVLLGW
+32 
-47 AGWRVFQGLMLL
+47 MLL
-59 GWAVFRGGQFVL
+59 
-71 GLPPLLLFFFAG
+71 
-83 LWYAVWSFVRRPFP
+83 
-97 SFAEAPILALV
+97 
-108 QYHTPDV
+108 
-115 FTTMLVWY
+115 WY
-123 YLSPLVAVMLCGVIS
+123 YLSPFVAVMLCGVIS

-167 QETPAIVIGEVHH
+167 QQAPAIVIGEVHH
-180 PIEAREIFSP
+180 PVEAREIFSP

-227 GWQAHNPHM
+227 GWQAGNPHM
-236 RAAALILEVKGD
+236 RAAALVLEVKGD

-257 VEAGRGEDYI
+257 VEAGRGQDYI
-267 EIGMNSHSQWNPLS
+267 ELGMDSRSQWNPLS

-328 PQRWVTL
+328 PDRWVTL
-335 QQVYRCAIEPE
+335 QQVYRCAIDPE
-346 LFASKIEAA
+346 LFAAKIEAA
-355 QKLSDDLNTGTI
+355 EKLSDDLNTGTVFI
-367 FVESDALVPQLTHLE
+367 KKDVLRAQKKHLSKWKWKVTAGG
-382 QWNWTRTPGRQQH
+382 QDRHAPY
-395 QAVHTRPL
+395 TRPL
-403 KAKLEELNIT
+403 KAKLDEKKIE
-413 HEIVWQAGPGKDTR
+413 HEIAWQHGPGGDTR
-427 ERVEAINRW
+427 ERVKAIKRW
-436 FVHDWQNL
+436 FVHDWQAL

-469 RVFCPAAPYTT
+469 KVFCPPAPANT

-491 IKRLKAEKEA
+491 IKRVQAEKDA
-501 AAAKAAEP
+501 AAEKAANP
-509 QPQPEAEPQPE
+509 EPQPE
-520 GEAEAEARSRPEAEP
+520 PMKAAKPEPDGEAAEKVT
-535 QPEGEPEAEAAEPVK
+535 EPEPDDNTAQAEAAKPVK
-550 AAQPEA
+550 P
-556 EPQPEGEAEAEA
+556 
-568 AEPQPQP
+568 
-575 ETDDKTPKAAEIRYT
+575 T
-590 WGGQPKTRAA
+590 
-600 EPEPVKA
+600 
-607 AQPEPEPET
+607 
-616 KPDDK
+616 
-621 TTQEAKPK
+621 
-629 PDKAKEAPWIIT
+629 EAPWIVT
-641 EAETD
+641 EPEPDNEAA
-646 DKTPQTPDPSTESN
+646 DPSTESN
-660 QPPTQ
+660 RPPTL
-665 EEAAITRHLPP
+665 EEAPITRQLPP
-676 IYQLIEQGKVLA
+676 LYRLIEQGKVLA

-712 QALLMRPAQMKANP
+712 QALLMRPAKMKANP
-726 GSYFRPAVFICDEYQ
+726 GRYFRPAVFICDEYQ
-741 AFASVGEEDPSGDE
+741 AFASVGEDDPSGDE

-877 AICLPYDGAQSLEP
+877 AICLPYDGAQSLGP

-911 EAGKI
+911 EAGQI

>member
-1 MKWREIGPN
+1 MKWRELVPY
-10 LRELWH
+10 LQELWH

-32 ILGWLVVQVFVLLGW
+32 VAGWGLVQGLVLLGW
-47 AGWRVFQGLMLL
+47 AGWRVFQGLVLL
-59 GWAVFRGGQFVL
+59 GWAVFRAGQFVVA
-71 GLPPLLLFFFAG
+71 LPALVLFFFAG

-97 SFAEAPILALV
+97 SLDENPWLALV
-108 QYHTPDV
+108 NYHTPNFFDW
-115 FTTMLVWY
+115 LVLWY
-123 YLSPLVAVMLCGVIS
+123 YVSPFVAVMLSGLIA

-152 FAPFAKLPPWPLSAD
+152 FAPFAKLPPWPLDPKQKA
-167 QETPAIVIGEVHH
+167 PAIVIGEVHH
-180 PIEAREIFSP
+180 PVEAREIFSP

-227 GWQAHNPHM
+227 GWQASNPQM
-236 RAAALILEVKGD
+236 RAAALVLEVKGD

-257 VEAGRGEDYI
+257 VEAGRGQDYI
-267 EIGMNSHSQWNPLS
+267 EIGMDARAQWNPLS

-328 PQRWVTL
+328 PERWVTL
-335 QQVYRCAIEPE
+335 QQVYRCAIDPE
-346 LFASKIEAA
+346 LFAAKIEEAE
-355 QKLSDDLNTGTI
+355 KLSDDLNTGTV
-367 FVESDALVPQLTHLE
+367 FVARSTYEAQLINLAE
-382 QWNWTRTPGRQQH
+382 WNWTNAPEAKKL
-395 QAVHTRPL
+395 QAVYTRPMKKKLDKL
-403 KAKLEELNIT
+403 KIDYR
-413 HEIVWQAGPGKDTR
+413 IVWEPGPGEDTR
-427 ERVEAINRW
+427 ERVEAVKRW
-436 FVHDWQNL
+436 FVHDWQTL

-452 VEGVSVFLS
+452 VEGVSVFLA

-469 RVFCPAAPYTT
+469 KVFCPAAPHIP
-480 DDPQAIILQAQ
+480 DDPEAIILQAQ
-491 IKRLKAEKEA
+491 LRRIKAEKD
-501 AAAKAAEP
+501 AKE
-509 QPQPEAEPQPE
+509 
-520 GEAEAEARSRPEAEP
+520 
-535 QPEGEPEAEAAEPVK
+535 
-550 AAQPEA
+550 
-556 EPQPEGEAEAEA
+556 
-568 AEPQPQP
+568 
-575 ETDDKTPKAAEIRYT
+575 
-590 WGGQPKTRAA
+590 AA
-600 EPEPVKA
+600 EPEPDDK
-607 AQPEPEPET
+607 
-616 KPDDK
+616 KPDP
-621 TTQEAKPK
+621 A
-629 PDKAKEAPWIIT
+629 A
-641 EAETD
+641 
-646 DKTPQTPDPSTESN
+646 ESN
-660 QPPTQ
+660 QAATSIPPATAGTAPISQ
-665 EEAAITRHLPP
+665 HLPP
-676 IYQLIEQGKVLA
+676 LFELIEQGKVLA

-699 SRAVGVMLKNAWL
+699 ARAVGVMLKNAWL
-712 QALLMRPAQMKANP
+712 QALLMRPAKMKRSP
-726 GSYFRPAVFICDEYQ
+726 GRYFRPAVFICDEYQ
-741 AFASVGEEDPSGDE
+741 AFASVGEDDPSGDE

-911 EAGKI
+911 EAGQI

>member
-1 MKWREIGPN
+1 MMPWRQIGPY
-10 LRELWH
+10 LRELWQ

-32 ILGWLVVQVFVLLGW
+32 VVGWLVVQGFVLLGW
-47 AGWRVFQGLMLL
+47 AGFRVFQGFLL
-59 GWAVFRGGQFVL
+59 LAWAGFRGGQFVA
-71 GLPPLLLFFFAG
+71 GLPPLLLFFFA
-83 LWYAVWSFVRRPFP
+83 AVGWAGWSFVHRPFP
-97 SFAEAPILALV
+97 PLDEHPILVLV
-108 QYHTPDV
+108 EYHTPNFFDALV
-115 FTTMLVWY
+115 VWY
-123 YLSPLVAVMLCGVIS
+123 YVTPFAVVMLTGFIS
-138 VTVWK
+138 VTIWR
-143 VWLEGRRRD
+143 VWLEGRRSD
-152 FAPFAKLPPWPLSAD
+152 FASFAKLPPWPLDPKQKA
-167 QETPAIVIGEVHH
+167 PAIVIGEVHH
-180 PIEAREIFSP
+180 PVEAREVFNP

-227 GWQAHNPHM
+227 GWQAGSQQK
-236 RAAALILEVKGD
+236 RAAALVLKGD

-257 VEAGRGEDYI
+257 VEAGRGQDYI
-267 EIGMNSHSQWNPLS
+267 ELGMNARSQWNPLS

-318 RWIIELHRVF
+318 RWIIELYRVF
-328 PQRWVTL
+328 PDRWVTL
-335 QQVYRCAIEPE
+335 QQVYRCAIDPE
-346 LFASKIEAA
+346 LFAAKIEEAK
-355 QKLSDDLNTGTI
+355 KLSDDLNTGTI
-367 FVESDALVPQLTHLE
+367 FIKEHVLQAQKLNLAE
-382 QWNWTRTPGRQQH
+382 WNWVDAPDMKDDV
-395 QAVHTRPL
+395 QAVYTRPL
-403 KAKLEELNIT
+403 KEKLDELNIPY
-413 HEIVWQAGPGKDTR
+413 EIVWEPGPGEDTR
-427 ERVEAINRW
+427 ARVEAVNRW

-452 VEGVSVFLS
+452 VEGVSVFLA

-469 RVFCPAAPYTT
+469 KVFCPVAPLTS
-480 DDPQAIILQAQ
+480 DDPQAIILQAA
-491 IKRLKAEKEA
+491 IKRARADKDAKKAK
-501 AAAKAAEP
+501 
-509 QPQPEAEPQPE
+509 
-520 GEAEAEARSRPEAEP
+520 
-535 QPEGEPEAEAAEPVK
+535 
-550 AAQPEA
+550 
-556 EPQPEGEAEAEA
+556 
-568 AEPQPQP
+568 
-575 ETDDKTPKAAEIRYT
+575 
-590 WGGQPKTRAA
+590 
-600 EPEPVKA
+600 
-607 AQPEPEPET
+607 QPEPEADPEPET
-616 KPDDK
+616 QPKP
-621 TTQEAKPK
+621 EAKPDPK
-629 PDKAKEAPWIIT
+629 PEAAPWELVQPVI
-641 EAETD
+641 ETD
-646 DKTPQTPDPSTESN
+646 SDQAAAAASPHIKQTAPI
-660 QPPTQ
+660 TQ
-665 EEAAITRHLPP
+665 HLPP
-676 IYQLIEQGKVLA
+676 LFELIEQGKVLA

-712 QALLMRPAQMKANP
+712 QALLMRPAKMKHSP
-726 GSYFRPAVFICDEYQ
+726 GRYFRPAVFICDEYQ
-741 AFASVGEEDPSGDE
+741 AFASVGEDDPSGDE

-911 EAGKI
+911 EAGQI

>member
-1 MKWREIGPN
+1 MRWREIGPY
-10 LRELWH
+10 LRELWQ

-32 ILGWLVVQVFVLLGW
+32 VLGWLLVQGFVLLGW
-47 AGWRVFQGLMLL
+47 AGFRVFQGFLLL
-59 GWAVFRGGQFVL
+59 GWVVFRVGQFVA
-71 GLPPLLLFFFAG
+71 GLPPLLLFFFA
-83 LWYAVWSFVRRPFP
+83 AVGWAGWSFVHRPFP
-97 SFAEAPILALV
+97 PLDEHPILVLV
-108 QYHTPDV
+108 EYHTPNFFDALV
-115 FTTMLVWY
+115 VWY
-123 YLSPLVAVMLCGVIS
+123 YVTPFAVVMLTGFIS
-138 VTVWK
+138 VTVWR
-143 VWLEGRRRD
+143 VWLEGRRSD
-152 FAPFAKLPPWPLSAD
+152 FASFSKLPPWPLDPKQKA
-167 QETPAIVIGEVHH
+167 PAIVIGEVHH
-180 PIEAREIFSP
+180 PVEAREVFNP
-190 SWLTIPERGLYT
+190 AWLTIPERGLYT

-227 GWQAHNPHM
+227 GWQAGNEQK
-236 RAAALILEVKGD
+236 RAAALVLEVKGD
-248 FCHDIRQIL
+248 FCHDIRQIM
-257 VEAGRGEDYI
+257 VEAGRGSDYI
-267 EIGMNSHSQWNPLS
+267 ELGMDARSQWNPLS

-328 PQRWVTL
+328 PERWVTL
-335 QQVYRCAIEPE
+335 QQVYRCAIDPE
-346 LFASKIEAA
+346 LFAAKIEEAE
-355 QKLSDDLNTGTI
+355 KLSDDLNTGTVFMAKDTYEAQVI
-367 FVESDALVPQLTHLE
+367 NLAE
-382 QWNWTRTPGRQQH
+382 WNWVDAPETQDDV
-395 QAVHTRPL
+395 QAVYTRPL
-403 KAKLEELNIT
+403 KEKLDKLKIT
-413 HEIVWQAGPGKDTR
+413 HEIVWEPGPGEDTR
-427 ERVEAINRW
+427 KRVEAVKRW
-436 FVHDWQNL
+436 FVHDWQTL
-444 DNKIKSSI
+444 DNKIRSSI
-452 VEGVSVFLS
+452 VEGVSVFLA

-469 RVFCPAAPYTT
+469 KVFCPAAPLTS
-480 DDPQAIILQAQ
+480 DDPQAIILQAA
-491 IKRLKAEKEA
+491 IKRARADKDAKEA
-501 AAAKAAEP
+501 K
-509 QPQPEAEPQPE
+509 QPEAEP
-520 GEAEAEARSRPEAEP
+520 
-535 QPEGEPEAEAAEPVK
+535 EPELEASK
-550 AAQPEA
+550 
-556 EPQPEGEAEAEA
+556 
-568 AEPQPQP
+568 
-575 ETDDKTPKAAEIRYT
+575 PKAAAGIVYT
-590 WGGQPKTRAA
+590 WGGQPKEANQPEPELEP
-600 EPEPVKA
+600 EPEPVKT
-607 AQPEPEPET
+607 PEAPWVVVE
-616 KPDDK
+616 PDDK
-621 TTQEAKPK
+621 
-629 PDKAKEAPWIIT
+629 
-641 EAETD
+641 
-646 DKTPQTPDPSTESN
+646 TPDPSTESN
-660 QPPTQ
+660 QAATPTHPNIKQ
-665 EEAAITRHLPP
+665 TAPITQHLPP
-676 IYQLIEQGKVLA
+676 LFELIEQGKVLA

-699 SRAVGVMLKNAWL
+699 ARAVGVMLKNAWL
-712 QALLMRPAQMKANP
+712 QALLMRPAEMKHSP
-726 GSYFRPAVFICDEYQ
+726 GRYFRPAVFICDEYQ
-741 AFASVGEEDPSGDE
+741 SFASVGEDDPSGDE

-911 EAGKI
+911 EAGQI

>member
-1 MKWREIGPN
+1 MRWREIGPY
-10 LRELWH
+10 LRELWQ

-32 ILGWLVVQVFVLLGW
+32 VAGWLVVQGFVLLGRAGFRLFQGFLLLAW
-47 AGWRVFQGLMLL
+47 AGFRV
-59 GWAVFRGGQFVL
+59 GQFVA
-71 GLPPLLLFFFAG
+71 GLPPLLLFFFA
-83 LWYAVWSFVRRPFP
+83 AVGWAGWSFVHRPFP
-97 SFAEAPILALV
+97 PLDEHPILVLV
-108 QYHTPDV
+108 EYHTPNFFDALV
-115 FTTMLVWY
+115 VWY
-123 YLSPLVAVMLCGVIS
+123 YVTPFAVVMLTGFIS
-138 VTVWK
+138 VTIWR
-143 VWLEGRRRD
+143 VWLEGRRSD
-152 FAPFAKLPPWPLSAD
+152 FASFSKLPPWPLDPKQKA
-167 QETPAIVIGEVHH
+167 PAIVIGEVHH
-180 PIEAREIFSP
+180 PVEAREVFNP

-227 GWQAHNPHM
+227 GWQAGSEQK
-236 RAAALILEVKGD
+236 RAAALVLEVKGD

-257 VEAGRGEDYI
+257 VEAGRGQDYI
-267 EIGMNSHSQWNPLS
+267 ELGMDARSQWNPLS

-328 PQRWVTL
+328 PERWVTL
-335 QQVYRCAIEPE
+335 QQVYRCAIDPE
-346 LFASKIEAA
+346 LFAAKIEEAE
-355 QKLSDDLNTGTI
+355 KLSDDLNTGTV
-367 FVESDALVPQLTHLE
+367 FVAQNIYKPQLINLAE
-382 QWNWTRTPGRQQH
+382 WNWTNAPETKQLKTIY
-395 QAVHTRPL
+395 TRPL
-403 KAKLEELNIT
+403 KEKLDALKIA
-413 HEIVWQAGPGKDTR
+413 HEIVWEPGPGEDTR
-427 ERVEAINRW
+427 ERVEAVKRW
-436 FVHDWQNL
+436 FVHDWQTL
-444 DNKIKSSI
+444 DNKIRSSI
-452 VEGVSVFLS
+452 VEGVSVFLA

-469 RVFCPAAPYTT
+469 KVFCPVAPHIS
-480 DDPQAIILQAQ
+480 DDPQAIILQAA
-491 IKRLKAEKEA
+491 IKRAKAEKD
-501 AAAKAAEP
+501 AKEP
-509 QPQPEAEPQPE
+509 KQPEPEAEP
-520 GEAEAEARSRPEAEP
+520 
-535 QPEGEPEAEAAEPVK
+535 EPE
-550 AAQPEA
+550 
-556 EPQPEGEAEAEA
+556 
-568 AEPQPQP
+568 
-575 ETDDKTPKAAEIRYT
+575 
-590 WGGQPKTRAA
+590 
-600 EPEPVKA
+600 
-607 AQPEPEPET
+607 AQPEPE
-616 KPDDK
+616 
-621 TTQEAKPK
+621 AKPEPEPEAA
-629 PDKAKEAPWIIT
+629 PDGN
-641 EAETD
+641 
-646 DKTPQTPDPSTESN
+646 TPDPAPWELVQAVIETDSD
-660 QPPTQ
+660 QAA
-665 EEAAITRHLPP
+665 AAIPPDTKQTAPITQHLPP
-676 IYQLIEQGKVLA
+676 LFKLIEQGKVLA

-699 SRAVGVMLKNAWL
+699 ARAVGVMLKNAWL
-712 QALLMRPAQMKANP
+712 QALLMRPAEMKHSP
-726 GSYFRPAVFICDEYQ
+726 GRYFRPAVFICDEYQ
-741 AFASVGEEDPSGDE
+741 AFASVGEDDPSGDE

-911 EAGKI
+911 EAGQI

>member
-32 ILGWLVVQVFVLLGW
+32 VLGWLVVQGFVLLGW
-47 AGWRVFQGLMLL
+47 AGWRVFQGFMLL
-59 GWAVFRGGQFVL
+59 GWTVFRVVQFVL
-71 GLPPLLLFFFAG
+71 ALPALVLFFFG
-83 LWYAVWSFVRRPFP
+83 GVWYAVWSFVRRPFP
-97 SFAEAPILALV
+97 SLDEHPILALV
-108 QYHTPDV
+108 QYHTPD
-115 FTTMLVWY
+115 FFSFMLLWY
-123 YLSPLVAVMLCGVIS
+123 YLSPFVAVMLCGLIS

-167 QETPAIVIGEVHH
+167 QKAPAIVIGEVHH
-180 PIEAREIFSP
+180 PVEAREIFSP

-227 GWQAHNPHM
+227 GWQAGNPHM

-257 VEAGRGEDYI
+257 VDAGRGQDYI
-267 EIGMNSHSQWNPLS
+267 ELGMDARSQWNPLS

-328 PQRWVTL
+328 PERWVTL
-335 QQVYRCAIEPE
+335 QQVYRCAIDPE
-346 LFASKIEAA
+346 LFAAKIEEAE
-355 QKLSDDLNTGTI
+355 KLSDDLNTGTVFI
-367 FVESDALVPQLTHLE
+367 KEHVLQAQLINLAE
-382 QWNWTRTPGRQQH
+382 WNWVDAPDTKDDV
-395 QAVHTRPL
+395 QAVYTRPM
-403 KAKLEELNIT
+403 KAKLDKLKIA
-413 HEIVWQAGPGKDTR
+413 HEIVWEPGPGEDTR
-427 ERVEAINRW
+427 ERVEAVKRW
-436 FVHDWQNL
+436 FVHDWQTL

-452 VEGVSVFLS
+452 VEGVSVFLA

-469 RVFCPAAPYTT
+469 KVFCPAAPHIT

-491 IKRLKAEKEA
+491 IKRLKAEKDA
-501 AAAKAAEP
+501 AADKAGAAKPDADEAGAENAGAKKP
-509 QPQPEAEPQPE
+509 Q
-520 GEAEAEARSRPEAEP
+520 
-535 QPEGEPEAEAAEPVK
+535 
-550 AAQPEA
+550 
-556 EPQPEGEAEAEA
+556 
-568 AEPQPQP
+568 
-575 ETDDKTPKAAEIRYT
+575 AAEIRYT
-590 WGGQPKTRAA
+590 CEGVTKKAQKPKTAKKPEPVKAA

-607 AQPEPEPET
+607 AEAAWVVTEAE
-616 KPDDK
+616 PDDK
-621 TTQEAKPK
+621 T
-629 PDKAKEAPWIIT
+629 
-641 EAETD
+641 
-646 DKTPQTPDPSTESN
+646 PDP
-660 QPPTQ
+660 
-665 EEAAITRHLPP
+665 AAERDQAEGTAPISRHLPP
-676 IYQLIEQGKVLA
+676 IYELIEQGKVLA

-699 SRAVGVMLKNAWL
+699 ARAVGVMLKNAWL
-712 QALLMRPAQMKANP
+712 QALLMRPAKMKANP

-741 AFASVGEEDPSGDE
+741 AFASVGEDDPSGDE

-911 EAGKI
+911 EAGQI